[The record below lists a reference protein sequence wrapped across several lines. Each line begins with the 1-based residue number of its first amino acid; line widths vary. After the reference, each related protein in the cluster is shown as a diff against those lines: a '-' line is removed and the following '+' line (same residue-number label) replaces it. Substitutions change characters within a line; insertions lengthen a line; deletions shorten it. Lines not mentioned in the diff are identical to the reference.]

1 MHVSWLVVG
10 SWWLAVDGSHRFTTN
25 KPATTNRLAATLY
38 LILMLAAI
46 PSPAAAQEKLPDT
59 IPIFPLEDVML
70 FPEMSVPLHIFE
82 PRYKAMIAD
91 ALKGNRIIGMVL
103 LRPGYE
109 KDYERSPSV
118 FPVGCAGVI
127 NEVEQLPNGEYNIV
141 LGALTKYR
149 ITREEASRPYRIAH
163 VTPIADTVA
172 EADRPTLHARR
183 QRLEELIR
191 QSGGRTGVAAAP
203 PNISD
208 ERLVNGMSQLAH
220 IDELDRER
228 LLEAPNPLARADVLI
243 AILEKSLAER

>member
-1 MHVSWLVVG
+1 MRFSWLM
-10 SWWLAVDGSHRFTTN
+10 ARF
-25 KPATTNRLAATLY
+25 LY
-38 LILMLAAI
+38 LILTLTAI
-46 PSPAAAQEKLPDT
+46 PATATAQAKLPDM

-91 ALKGNRIIGMVL
+91 ALKGNRIVGMVL

-118 FPVGCAGVI
+118 FQIGCAGVI
-127 NEVEQLPNGEYNIV
+127 NEVEQLPNGEYNIT

-163 VTPIADTVA
+163 VTPIADLVA
-172 EADRPTLHARR
+172 DADRPALHARR
-183 QRLEELIR
+183 LRLEELIR
-191 QSGGRTGVAAAP
+191 QSGGRTGIAAAP
-203 PNISD
+203 ANISD

-243 AILEKSLAER
+243 AILEKSIAER

>member
-1 MHVSWLVVG
+1 MQLSWFVVG
-10 SWWLAVDGSHRFTTN
+10 GSRFVVL
-25 KPATTNRLAATLY
+25 RFLY
-38 LILMLAAI
+38 LILAVTAI
-46 PSPAAAQEKLPDT
+46 PSTAAAQDKLPET

-70 FPEMSVPLHIFE
+70 FPEMSVPLHIYE

-91 ALKGNRIIGMVL
+91 ALKGGRIIGMVL

-118 FPVGCAGVI
+118 FQIGCAGVI

-149 ITREEASRPYRIAH
+149 ITREEASRPYRMAH
-163 VTPIADTVA
+163 VTPIADVVSDT
-172 EADRPTLHARR
+172 DRPALHARR
-183 QRLEELIR
+183 LRLEELIR
-191 QSGGRTGVAAAP
+191 QSGGRTGIAAAP

-208 ERLVNGMSQLAH
+208 ERLVNGMSQLSH

-228 LLEAPNPLARADVLI
+228 LLEAANPLARADALI
-243 AILEKSLAER
+243 AILEKSIAER

>member
-1 MHVSWLVVG
+1 MQISWLVIR
-10 SWWLAVDGSHRFTTN
+10 SWCFVLAIIATPSIASAQTT
-25 KPATTNRLAATLY
+25 
-38 LILMLAAI
+38 
-46 PSPAAAQEKLPDT
+46 LPDT

-82 PRYKAMIAD
+82 PRYKSMIAD
-91 ALKGNRIIGMVL
+91 ALKGNRVIGMVL

-109 KDYERSPSV
+109 KDYDRSPSV
-118 FPVGCAGVI
+118 FQIGCAGVI

-163 VTPIADTVA
+163 VAPIADVVSD
-172 EADRPTLHARR
+172 ADRPALHARR
-183 QRLEELIR
+183 LRLEELIR
-191 QSGGRTGVAAAP
+191 QSGGRTGIAAAP

-228 LLEAPNPLARADVLI
+228 LLEADNPLRRADLLI
-243 AILEKSLAER
+243 AILEKSIAER

>member
-1 MHVSWLVVG
+1 MRFSWLM
-10 SWWLAVDGSHRFTTN
+10 ARF
-25 KPATTNRLAATLY
+25 LY
-38 LILMLAAI
+38 LILTLTAI
-46 PSPAAAQEKLPDT
+46 PSTATAQDKLPDM

-91 ALKGNRIIGMVL
+91 ALKGNRIVGMVL

-118 FPVGCAGVI
+118 FQIGCAGVI
-127 NEVEQLPNGEYNIV
+127 NEVEQLPNGEYNIT

-163 VTPIADTVA
+163 VTPIADLVA
-172 EADRPTLHARR
+172 DADRPALHARR
-183 QRLEELIR
+183 LRLEELIR
-191 QSGGRTGVAAAP
+191 QSGGRTGIAAAP
-203 PNISD
+203 ANISD

-243 AILEKSLAER
+243 AILEKSIAER

>member
-1 MHVSWLVVG
+1 VV
-10 SWWLAVDGSHRFTTN
+10 LAIIATPSLGTAQTT
-25 KPATTNRLAATLY
+25 
-38 LILMLAAI
+38 
-46 PSPAAAQEKLPDT
+46 LPET

-91 ALKGNRIIGMVL
+91 ALKGNRVVGMVL

-118 FPVGCAGVI
+118 FPIGFAGVI

-149 ITREEASRPYRIAH
+149 IMREEASRPYRIAH
-163 VTPIADTVA
+163 VTAIADVVA
-172 EADRPTLHARR
+172 EADRPALRTRR
-183 QRLEELIR
+183 QRLEALIR
-191 QSGGRTGVAAAP
+191 ESGGRTGIAAP
-203 PNISD
+203 PRTNSD
-208 ERLVNGMSQLAH
+208 EGLVNGISQLAH

-228 LLEAPNPLARADVLI
+228 LLEAPNPLARADLLI
-243 AILEKSLAER
+243 QILEKSMAER

>member
-1 MHVSWLVVG
+1 MATLRMRCSRLVVG
-10 SWWLAVDGSHRFTTN
+10 GWCFV
-25 KPATTNRLAATLY
+25 
-38 LILMLAAI
+38 AAI
-46 PSPAAAQEKLPDT
+46 IATPSAAAAQTKLPET

-91 ALKGNRIIGMVL
+91 ALKGDRIIGMVL

-118 FPVGCAGVI
+118 FQIGCAGVI

-141 LGALTKYR
+141 LGAVTKYR

-163 VTPIADTVA
+163 VTPIADAVSD
-172 EADRPTLHARR
+172 ADRPALHARR
-183 QRLEELIR
+183 LRLEELIR
-191 QSGGRTGVAAAP
+191 QSGGRTGIAAAP
-203 PNISD
+203 ANISD
-208 ERLVNGMSQLAH
+208 ERLVNGMSQLSH

-228 LLEAPNPLARADVLI
+228 LLEASNPLARADILI
-243 AILEKSLAER
+243 AILEKSIAER

>member
-1 MHVSWLVVG
+1 V
-10 SWWLAVDGSHRFTTN
+10 
-25 KPATTNRLAATLY
+25 
-38 LILMLAAI
+38 AAI
-46 PSPAAAQEKLPDT
+46 IATPSPAAAQTTLPET

-91 ALKGNRIIGMVL
+91 ALKGNRIVGMVL

-118 FPVGCAGVI
+118 FQIGCAGVI

-163 VTPIADTVA
+163 VTAVADVVA

-183 QRLEELIR
+183 QRLEALIR
-191 QSGGRTGVAAAP
+191 ESGGRTGIAAP
-203 PNISD
+203 PANISD
-208 ERLVNGMSQLAH
+208 ERLVNGISQLAH

-243 AILEKSLAER
+243 AILEKSIADRN

>member
-1 MHVSWLVVG
+1 MYVSWFVVRG
-10 SWWLAVDGSHRFTTN
+10 WWLAV
-25 KPATTNRLAATLY
+25 
-38 LILMLAAI
+38 AI
-46 PSPAAAQEKLPDT
+46 IVTPSLAAAQTKLPESM
-59 IPIFPLEDVML
+59 PIFPLEDVML

-91 ALKGNRIIGMVL
+91 ALKGDRIVGMVL

-118 FPVGCAGVI
+118 FQIGCAGVI
-127 NEVEQLPNGEYNIV
+127 NEVEQLPNGEYNIT

-163 VTPIADTVA
+163 VTPIADVVA
-172 EADRPTLHARR
+172 EADRPALHARR
-183 QRLEELIR
+183 LRLEELIR
-191 QSGGRTGVAAAP
+191 QSGGRTGIAAAP

-228 LLEAPNPLARADVLI
+228 LLEASNPLARADVLI
-243 AILEKSLAER
+243 AILEKSIAER